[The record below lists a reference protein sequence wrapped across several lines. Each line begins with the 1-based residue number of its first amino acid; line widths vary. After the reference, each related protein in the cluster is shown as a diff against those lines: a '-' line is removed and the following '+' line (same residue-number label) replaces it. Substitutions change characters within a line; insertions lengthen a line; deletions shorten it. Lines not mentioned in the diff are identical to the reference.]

1 VIGGSIFACATVRC
15 IEIWPAGLEGMT
27 SLSQNCLSSASMRS
41 CVAMNITLEHTTE
54 NEKDVDK
61 RKRKYVVCLAYQ
73 RV

>member
-1 VIGGSIFACATVRC
+1 
-15 IEIWPAGLEGMT
+15 
-27 SLSQNCLSSASMRS
+27 MRS

-61 RKRKYVVCLAYQ
+61 GNRKYAVCLAYQ